1 MHDLRIFVY
10 IFGMTIHAGGN
21 DGALVHPSLKI
32 FDHLPD
38 VSFFVKNTRSEFRY
52 ANAAFVEMIGAK
64 CLGDILGKTDH
75 DFSPKELADRFVRD
89 DRQVM
94 RSGKPITSRVELV
107 PNSDSSIS
115 WHMTTKIPLWDSN
128 GNIIGLAGMT
138 RDLNRTATT
147 AVRYRSMA
155 SVIRHLET
163 HYHEPLSVG
172 TMAALAHLSL
182 SQFERRFKTLF
193 QVTPLQYLIRL
204 RLNKASH
211 LLSTTTGKITDIATQ
226 CGFYDHS
233 HFIRQFSKT
242 FGISPSAY
250 RRHHQ

>member
-1 MHDLRIFVY
+1 MHELRIFVY
-10 IFGMTIHAGGN
+10 IFGMSIPRPKT
-21 DGALVHPSLKI
+21 DGPLAHPALQI

-38 VSFFVKNTRSEFRY
+38 LSFFVKNTRSEFTH
-52 ANAAFVEMIGAK
+52 ANAAFVEMIGATS
-64 CLGDILGKTDH
+64 LADILGKTDH

-115 WHMTTKIPLWDSN
+115 WHMTTKIPLRDAR
-128 GNIIGLAGMT
+128 GNITGLAGIT

-147 AVRYRSMA
+147 AVRYKSM
-155 SVIRHLET
+155 SGVIRHMEA
-163 HYHEPLSVG
+163 HYPEPLSVG
-172 TMAALAHLSL
+172 AMANLAHLSL
-182 SQFERRFKTLF
+182 SQFERRFKALF

-211 LLSTTTGKITDIATQ
+211 LLSTTTKKITDIATL

-233 HFIRQFSKT
+233 HFIRQFGKT
-242 FGISPSAY
+242 FGISPSTY
-250 RRHHQ
+250 RHHHQ